1 MRRPRPIGNNARAM
15 PSTRTLV
22 LVASAVTLVVGGT
35 ARLLPYLPGDVAVAH
50 FFQAAS
56 PGTAWVAPMVSTAT
70 APAKFVL
77 MAIALLGAWRLAGLR
92 AVAVVAVAIALEQ
105 TFGESSKLL
114 FGRPRPSREL
124 VAVMGNPTGLS
135 FPSTFMTLYSV
146 TIGALFIL
154 AWRMKAS
161 ALRTGVLVATGAVI
175 VLAAAARIVP
185 GAHWPSDAFGTPAIL
200 LSWLAVAFSAAGTER
215 H

>member
-1 MRRPRPIGNNARAM
+1 M
-15 PSTRTLV
+15 
-22 LVASAVTLVVGGT
+22 
-35 ARLLPYLPGDVAVAH
+35 
-50 FFQAAS
+50 
-56 PGTAWVAPMVSTAT
+56 
-70 APAKFVL
+70 
-77 MAIALLGAWRLAGLR
+77 
-92 AVAVVAVAIALEQ
+92 AIALEQ

-146 TIGALFIL
+146 TIGALVRPGV
-154 AWRMKAS
+154 ADDGRR
-161 ALRTGVLVATGAVI
+161 ALRTGVLVASGV
-175 VLAAAARIVP
+175 VLVVAAAARIVP

-215 H
+215 R

>member
-1 MRRPRPIGNNARAM
+1 MT
-15 PSTRTLV
+15 STRTLLLIAV
-22 LVASAVTLVVGGT
+22 VVTLLVGLQ

-50 FFQAAS
+50 AFHGAA
-56 PGTAWVAPMVSTAT
+56 PGTGWVGPMVAT
-70 APAKFVL
+70 ASAPIKYVL
-77 MAIALLGAWRLAGLR
+77 MAMALVGAWRLAGVR
-92 AVAVVAVAIALEQ
+92 ALAIVAVAIALEQ

-146 TIGALFIL
+146 TIGALFVL
-154 AWRMKAS
+154 AWRMRPSPARTAVLAAS
-161 ALRTGVLVATGAVI
+161 GVVLLV
-175 VLAAAARIVP
+175 AAAARIVP

-200 LSWLAVAFSAAGTER
+200 LCWLAVAFDAAGTER
-215 H
+215 R